1 MSSEVMFRRFM
12 EKAPVTVMVRS
23 TLERVLSPAAIDAV
37 FAKSAVRQVEGELLF
52 SSVVELLALVV
63 WRQRDSINQAYQQA
77 KENFEV
83 SVRSVYNKLKGTET
97 QVCRALVRDTAA
109 PLEEIVAALGTGRQP
124 LLPGYR
130 TRIIDG
136 NHLTSTEHRLKPL
149 RGTKS
154 GPLPGQAL
162 AVLDPDRMLIVDLFP
177 CEDGEAQE
185 RRIFPEVIPSA
196 REGDLWIADRN
207 FCTTGFLFG
216 LARRQACFVIRQHA
230 STLSWEKETRLRKV
244 GRCETGV
251 IYEQNL
257 HLLSGNEVLVVRR
270 ITIRLDQPTRSG
282 EPEIHLLTNLPQEAA
297 DACRVADLYLQ
308 RWTIENA
315 FQEIEQALRS
325 EINTLGYPGAALLG
339 FSIAVLTYNAL
350 SVAKWAIECEHHE
363 TIHREQLSGYYLA
376 GVVAADYGGMMIAL
390 PEEEWTARYGA
401 LTPHR
406 FADHLR
412 ACAKHVR
419 PYAFRKNV
427 RGPKRPRP
435 KRTSGAV
442 NHHVSTAQLLAEHKL
457 TASQG

>member
-1 MSSEVMFRRFM
+1 MSSEALFQRFM

-23 TLERVLSPAAIDAV
+23 TLERVLSPAAIDAI
-37 FAKSAVRQVEGELLF
+37 FANSAVRQVESELLF

-63 WRQRDSINQAYQQA
+63 WRQRDSINQAYKHAQ
-77 KENFEV
+77 EDFEV
-83 SVRSVYNKLKGTET
+83 SIRSVYNKLNGTET
-97 QVCRALVRDTAA
+97 QVCRALVRETAQ
-109 PLEEIVAALGTGRQP
+109 PLDAIVAALGPTRKAQ
-124 LLPGYR
+124 LSGYH

-136 NHLTSTEHRLKPL
+136 NHLTSTEHRLKAL

-185 RRIFPEVIPSA
+185 RRILPEVIPSA
-196 REGDLWIADRN
+196 RERDLWIADRN

-216 LARRQACFVIRQHA
+216 LARQQACFVIRQHA
-230 STLSWEKETRLRKV
+230 STLSWEKETKPQKI

-257 HLLSGNEVLVVRR
+257 HLQDGDQTLVVRR

-282 EPEIHLLTNLPQEAA
+282 ESEIHLLTNLPRKHASA
-297 DACRVADLYLQ
+297 YRVAELYLK

-339 FSIAVLTYNAL
+339 FAIAVLTYNAL
-350 SVAKWAIECEHHE
+350 SLAKWAIEAEHGE
-363 TIHREQLSGYYLA
+363 TIQREQLSGYYLA
-376 GVVAADYGGMMIAL
+376 SSVSADYGGMMIAL
-390 PEEEWTARYGA
+390 PEEEWTRRYGR
-401 LTPHR
+401 LTPTQ
-406 FADHLR
+406 FAAHLR
-412 ACAKHVR
+412 TCARHVR
-419 PYAFRKNV
+419 PDTFRKNV

-435 KRTSGAV
+435 KRSSGAID
-442 NHHVSTAQLLAEHKL
+442 HHVSTAQLIAEHNN
-457 TASQG
+457 

>member
-1 MSSEVMFRRFM
+1 MSSEAMFQRFV
-12 EKAPVTVMVRS
+12 EKSPVTVMVRS
-23 TLERVLSPAAIDAV
+23 TLERVLSPATIDAI
-37 FAKSAVRQVEGELLF
+37 FTNSAVRQVEGELLF

-63 WRQRDSINQAYQQA
+63 WRQRDSINQAYQHAQ
-77 KENFEV
+77 EDFEV
-83 SVRSVYNKLKGTET
+83 SVRSVYNKLNGTET
-97 QVCRALVRDTAA
+97 QVCRALVRETAE
-109 PLEEIVAALGTGRQP
+109 PLEEIVAALGPRRKAQ
-124 LLPGYR
+124 LAGYR

-136 NHLTSTEHRLKPL
+136 NHLTSTEHRLKAL
-149 RGTKS
+149 RTTRS

-185 RRIFPEVIPSA
+185 RRILPEVIPSA
-196 REGDLWIADRN
+196 RERELWIADRN

-216 LARRQACFVIRQHA
+216 LARQGACFLIRQHA
-230 STLSWEKETRLRKV
+230 STLSWEKETPAKKI

-257 HLLSGNEVLVVRR
+257 HLQDGDRTLVVRR
-270 ITIRLDQPTRSG
+270 VTIRLDQPTRSG
-282 EPEIHLLTNLPQEAA
+282 EAEIHLLTNLPQKHANA
-297 DACRVADLYLQ
+297 YRVAELYLK

-339 FSIAVLTYNAL
+339 FTIAVLTYNAL
-350 SVAKWAIECEHHE
+350 SVTKWAIEVEHPNS
-363 TIHREQLSGYYLA
+363 IQREQLSGYYLA
-376 GVVAADYGGMMIAL
+376 GAVSADYGGMMIAL
-390 PEEEWTARYGA
+390 PEKEWT
-401 LTPHR
+401 HR
-406 FADHLR
+406 FGSLAPKPFAIHLR
-412 ACAKHVR
+412 TCARHVR
-419 PYAFRKNV
+419 PDTFRKNV

-442 NHHVSTAQLLAEHKL
+442 DHHVSTAQLIAEQKL

>member
-1 MSSEVMFRRFM
+1 MSSDAMFQRFM

-23 TLERVLSPAAIDAV
+23 TLERVLSPAAIDTI
-37 FAKSAVRQVEGELLF
+37 FANAAVRQVESELLF

-63 WRQRDSINQAYQQA
+63 WRQRDSINQAYKHAQ
-77 KENFEV
+77 EDFEV
-83 SVRSVYNKLKGTET
+83 SIRSVYNKLNGTET
-97 QVCRALVRDTAA
+97 QVCRALVRETAA
-109 PLEEIVAALGTGRQP
+109 PLEEIVAALGTTRKPQ
-124 LLPGYR
+124 LAGYR

-136 NHLTSTEHRLKPL
+136 NHLTSTDHRLKVL
-149 RGTKS
+149 RRTKS

-196 REGDLWIADRN
+196 RERDLWIADRN

-216 LARRQACFVIRQHA
+216 LARQTACFVIRQHA
-230 STLSWEKETRLRKV
+230 STLSWEKETQPQKI
-244 GRCETGV
+244 GRCETGM
-251 IYEQNL
+251 IYEQKL
-257 HLLSGNEVLVVRR
+257 CLQDGDQTLWVRR

-282 EPEIHLLTNLPQEAA
+282 EAEIHLLTNLPQRAA
-297 DACRVADLYLQ
+297 NAYRVAELYLK

-339 FSIAVLTYNAL
+339 FAIAVLTYNAL
-350 SVAKWAIECEHHE
+350 SVTKWAIEGEHHE
-363 TIHREQLSGYYLA
+363 SIQREQLSGYYLA
-376 GVVAADYGGMMIAL
+376 GAVSADYGGMMIAL
-390 PEEEWTARYGA
+390 PEEEWTERFAS
-401 LTPHR
+401 LTPKR
-406 FADHLR
+406 FAAHLR
-412 ACAKHVR
+412 TCAQHVR
-419 PYAFRKNV
+419 PDTFRKNV

-435 KRTSGAV
+435 KRSSGAV
-442 NHHVSTAQLLAEHKL
+442 DHHVSTAQLIAEQKL

>member
-1 MSSEVMFRRFM
+1 MSSEALFQRFI

-23 TLERVLSPAAIDAV
+23 TLERVFSPASIDAI
-37 FAKSAVRQVEGELLF
+37 FANSAVRQVESKLLF

-63 WRQRDSINQAYQQA
+63 WRQRDSVGQAYKHAQ
-77 KENFEV
+77 EDFEV
-83 SVRSVYNKLKGTET
+83 SVKSVYNKVNGTET
-97 QVCRALVRDTAA
+97 QVCRALVRETAQ
-109 PLEEIVAALGTGRQP
+109 PLAEIVTALGSRRKPQ
-124 LLPGYR
+124 LAGYR

-136 NHLTSTEHRLKPL
+136 NHLTSTDHRLQVL
-149 RGTKS
+149 RCTRS

-185 RRIFPEVIPSA
+185 RRIFPAVIPSA
-196 REGDLWIADRN
+196 RQWDLWIADRN

-216 LARRQACFVIRQHA
+216 LARQQACFLIRQHK
-230 STLSWEKETRLRKV
+230 STLSWEQETKPKKI

-251 IYEQNL
+251 IYEQKL
-257 HLLSGNEVLVVRR
+257 CLLNGDQKLWVRR

-282 EPEIHLLTNLPQEAA
+282 ETEIHLLTNLPRKAA
-297 DACRVADLYLQ
+297 NAYKVAELYLK

-339 FSIAVLTYNAL
+339 FAIAVLTYNAL
-350 SVAKWAIECEHHE
+350 SVAKWAIEVEHGDLI
-363 TIHREQLSGYYLA
+363 TREQLSGYYLA
-376 GVVAADYGGMMIAL
+376 SAVSADYGGMMIAL
-390 PEEEWTARYGA
+390 PEKEWTRRFGS
-401 LTPHR
+401 LTPKQ
-406 FADHLR
+406 FAAHLR
-412 ACAKHVR
+412 SCARHVR
-419 PYAFRKNV
+419 PETFRKNV

-435 KRTSGAV
+435 KRSSGAID
-442 NHHVSTAQLLAEHKL
+442 HHVSTARLIAEQKM